1 MITQEQYNYCLDKIK
16 QIVPPNEAGDVLH
29 EILLQVL
36 GREVKVDNIPAY
48 IISSAYRSYY
58 SKTSPYAR
66 KYKTEIYDRSV
77 DIEQI
82 EDEVQDGDIF
92 NKYDIDIVSEIDSF
106 DGACWWEKEAVKRK
120 ILENKTFRELN
131 VEYNIPESQIQYSF
145 YKTIKKLK
153 KYILQKYG

>member
-16 QIVPPNEAGDVLH
+16 QIVPPNEAEDVLH

-36 GREVKVDNIPAY
+36 GEGSKINDVPAY

-66 KYKTEIYDRSV
+66 KYKQMIYCSTD
-77 DIEQI
+77 DQI

-106 DGACWWEKEAVKRK
+106 EGVCWWEKEVVKRK
-120 ILENKTFRELN
+120 ILENKTFRELE
-131 VEYNIPESQIQYSF
+131 VEYNIPGSQIQYSF